1 MKNVIEALQYMA
13 ERGGAWSVDLY
24 AGNWL
29 VDMFDAKSYTPV
41 DVGFTQDEL
50 KEFLKHYKEIANE
63 QSN

>member
-1 MKNVIEALQYMA
+1 MNKVLEALEHMA

-41 DVGFTQDEL
+41 DVGFTQADL
-50 KEFLKHYKEIANE
+50 REFLKHYEE
-63 QSN
+63 LTRED